1 MIDKATIR
9 EMVEK
14 VIEGESL
21 FLVDVSVTPSN
32 KITILVDSQE
42 GITINQCAVI
52 NRKLEV
58 LLDRGKEDFD
68 LVVSSPGLDSG
79 LKVGEQYRKNVG
91 RELEIIMKD
100 NVRHTG
106 VLKHVSGEE
115 IIIEPVIKKR
125 SNEKHTDGAV
135 KTGQRILL
143 NDIRT
148 AKVRIIFNSD
158 KNG

>member
-1 MIDKATIR
+1 M
-9 EMVEK
+9 
-14 VIEGESL
+14 IEGESF

-42 GITINQCAVI
+42 GITIDQCAVI

-58 LLDRGKEDFD
+58 LLDRDKEDFD

-79 LKVGEQYRKNVG
+79 LKVVEQYRKNVG

-106 VLKHVSGEE
+106 VLKHVGSEE

-125 SNEKHTDGAV
+125 SNEKHTDGTV
-135 KTGQRILL
+135 KTGQKILL
-143 NDIRT
+143 NDIKT
-148 AKVRIIFNSD
+148 AKIRIIFNSN

>member
-1 MIDKATIR
+1 MA
-9 EMVEK
+9 EK
-14 VIEGESL
+14 VIEGESF
-21 FLVDVSVTPSN
+21 FLVDVSVVPFN

-58 LLDRGKEDFD
+58 LLDRNKEDFD
-68 LVVSSPGLDSG
+68 LVVSSPGLDSDI
-79 LKVGEQYRKNVG
+79 KVVEQYRKNVG

-100 NVRHTG
+100 NVKLTG

-125 SNEKHTDGAV
+125 SNEKHTDGTME
-135 KTGQRILL
+135 TGQKILL
-143 NDIRT
+143 MDIRT
-148 AKVRIIFNSD
+148 AKIRIIF
-158 KNG
+158 